1 MTANIASDT
10 PAPVK
15 GKPRCHTE
23 GDPIQDLCVEL
34 TFCRCQRQPITK
46 KYGKENR
53 RVHEMINIFIA

>member
-15 GKPRCHTE
+15 GKPRC
-23 GDPIQDLCVEL
+23 PIQDLCVEL

-53 RVHEMINIFIA
+53 KVHEMNNFFIA